1 MEAEQLIQL
10 IEILAWPITVLA
22 IASALR
28 SPLLKLIARINAV
41 EAGGVRAEFGA
52 QLFEF
57 RQTTEDNGSD
67 NELKVYDSKGSQLQR
82 LAEFSPNG
90 AVVDAWREVELA
102 TISAALHN
110 NLEVRGAKGR
120 VSGNAAV
127 REMREQGLI
136 NQSTYEVYLKLKD
149 LRNKAAHSSETIESS
164 DAKEYSLAALELAS
178 KFREIRSKP
187 N

>member
-1 MEAEQLIQL
+1 MEAEQIIKL

-28 SPLLKLIARINAV
+28 PPILNLIARINAV

-52 QLFEF
+52 ELIEA
-57 RQTTEDNGSD
+57 RQITEE
-67 NELKVYDSKGSQLQR
+67 NESINLPKAYDSKGSQLQR
-82 LAEFSPNG
+82 LAELSPNG

-110 NLEVRGAKGR
+110 DLNVRGAKGR

-127 REMREQGLI
+127 REMQMKSLI
-136 NQSTYEVYLKLKD
+136 SQSTYELYEKLKD
-149 LRNKAAHSSETIESS
+149 LRNKAAHSSETIETS

-178 KFREIRSKP
+178 KFREIHSKP

>member
-1 MEAEQLIQL
+1 MEAEQIIKL

-28 SPLLKLIARINAV
+28 PPILKLIARINAV

-52 QLFEF
+52 ELIEARLITEESEF
-57 RQTTEDNGSD
+57 I
-67 NELKVYDSKGSQLQR
+67 NEPNTLDSKGIQLQR
-82 LAEFSPNG
+82 LAELSPNG

-102 TISAALHN
+102 TISAALHSG
-110 NLEVRGAKGR
+110 LAVRGAKGR

-127 REMREQGLI
+127 REMQTQGI
-136 NQSTYEVYLKLKD
+136 ISQSTYELYAKLKD
-149 LRNKAAHSSETIESS
+149 LRNKAAHSSEIIESS

-178 KFREIRSKP
+178 KFREIHSKP